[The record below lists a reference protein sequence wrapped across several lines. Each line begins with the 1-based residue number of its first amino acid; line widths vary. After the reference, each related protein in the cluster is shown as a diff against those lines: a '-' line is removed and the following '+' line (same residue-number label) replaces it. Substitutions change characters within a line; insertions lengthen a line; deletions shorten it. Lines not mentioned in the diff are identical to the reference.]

1 MFTIKH
7 IVREEGPRGAG
18 RSTLYEARNP
28 RVEYGEG
35 DPALWFEM
43 DDGSPCRIDS
53 GVSFIMNAQGKT
65 VDTVRLKGSDWF

>member
-18 RSTLYEARNP
+18 RSALYEARDP
-28 RVEYGEG
+28 RVEHGEG
-35 DPALWFEM
+35 DPALWFETEGGTRM
-43 DDGSPCRIDS
+43 IDS
-53 GVSFIMNAQGKT
+53 GVCFIMNAQGKT